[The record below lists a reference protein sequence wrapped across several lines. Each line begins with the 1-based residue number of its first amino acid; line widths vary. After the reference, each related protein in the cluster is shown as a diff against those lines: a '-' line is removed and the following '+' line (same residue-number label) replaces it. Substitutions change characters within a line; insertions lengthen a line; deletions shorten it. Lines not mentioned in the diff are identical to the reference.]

1 LAGAKAQ
8 SQAHIRNQ
16 QSKIINRQSSSGLR
30 LASPAATSARL
41 FQPLQKNQAVIVGF
55 KHHLPAIA
63 TGHDMI
69 HRSRI
74 LESQRPRH
82 ASFSSISAPAPI
94 LICRDARTAPRDVIR
109 GKLLI

>member
-1 LAGAKAQ
+1 M
-8 SQAHIRNQ
+8 HP
-16 QSKIINRQSSSGLR
+16 
-30 LASPAATSARL
+30 PAATPASL

-74 LESQRPRH
+74 LEPQWPRH
-82 ASFSSISAPAPI
+82 ARFSSISAPASI
-94 LICRDARTAPRDVIR
+94 LIWRNARTPEMKPDERVAI
-109 GKLLI
+109 